1 MEIILKQDVKNLG
14 YKDDV
19 VKVKDGYAAN
29 YLIPQGMAIMATPS
43 AKKVHAENLRQR
55 AHKEAK
61 LRSDAEALAG
71 KLTAAAVKVPAKVS
85 SKGKV
90 FGSVSNIQIAEALNA
105 LGFDIDPK
113 NIEIVGSDVVKATGA
128 YEAVVKCY
136 KDIKATLNF
145 EVVPS
150 ADSDPQEVEEKPAEA
165 PVAEAPAAEAPAA
178 E

>member
-14 YKDDV
+14 YKDDI

-29 YLIPQGMAIMATPS
+29 YLIPQGMAIMATPT
-43 AKKVHAENLRQR
+43 AKKIHAENLRQR

-71 KLTAAAVKVPAKVS
+71 KLAAATVKVPAKVS

-90 FGSVSNIQIAEALNA
+90 FGSVGNIQVAEALEA
-105 LGFDIDPK
+105 LGFDVDRK
-113 NIEIVGSDVVKATGA
+113 NIEIVGADVVKATGA
-128 YEAVVKCY
+128 YEAVVRCY
-136 KDIKATLNF
+136 KDIKATVNF

-150 ADSDPQEVEEKPAEA
+150 EDSDPQEAPEKPAEA
-165 PVAEAPAAEAPAA
+165 PAEPAAEAPAA